1 MAPPLLHLRDIHLT
15 FGGTPLLT
23 GAEMQVGEG
32 ERICL
37 VGRNGSGKSTLLKI
51 AAGLMEPDKGEY
63 FLQPGRTIRYLPQ
76 EPDLSGFDTVL
87 AYAEG
92 GLTQGDDQYRAK
104 YLLEIL
110 GLTGE
115 EDPATLSGGEA
126 KRAAIARALAP
137 EPDIL
142 LLDEPTNHLD
152 LPVIEWLEAELQQM
166 KSAIV
171 LISHDRRFL
180 ENLSRVTYWIDRGVS
195 RRMDQGFAR
204 FEEWRDKVF
213 EEEEKEQA
221 RLNEKI
227 RQEEHWMVYGVTA
240 RRKRNMRR
248 VRELAELRQKRK
260 DHKGPQG
267 TVKMAA
273 TEGDVSG
280 KLVSEA
286 KGIGKA
292 YEDRPIVKDFST
304 RILRGDRIGFVG
316 PNGAGKTTLLKMLTG
331 ELEPDAGTVRLGAN
345 LQMITLDQKRE
356 KLDPNDNLVN
366 AMTGGRGDI
375 VVMGDTSKHVMSYL
389 KDFLFTPEQARTP
402 VRVLSGGER
411 GRLLLARALANP
423 SNLMVLDEPTNDLD
437 LETLDLLQELI
448 ADYSG
453 TVLLVSHDRDFL
465 DRICTSVITMEGD
478 GKWREFAG
486 GYTDMV
492 RQRGEGVTARKTTK
506 ADKTASPSKEES
518 SSNPA
523 VKKEA
528 KKSGLNFTQAH
539 RLKAIPGEMEKLEA
553 KIAKAQKEL
562 EDPNLFSANPDRFHK
577 VTKAIGLFQDD
588 LSALEEEWLE
598 LEMLADDGE

>member
-1 MAPPLLHLRDIHLT
+1 M
-15 FGGTPLLT
+15 
-23 GAEMQVGEG
+23 
-32 ERICL
+32 
-37 VGRNGSGKSTLLKI
+37 
-51 AAGLMEPDKGEY
+51 
-63 FLQPGRTIRYLPQ
+63 
-76 EPDLSGFDTVL
+76 L

-92 GLTQGDDQYRAK
+92 GLAPGDDQYRAK

-152 LPVIEWLEAELQQM
+152 LPVIEWLESELKQM

-180 ENLSRVTYWIDRGVS
+180 ENLSRVTYWIDRGTS
-195 RRMDQGFAR
+195 RRMDQGFAK
-204 FEEWRDKVF
+204 FEEWRDKIF
-213 EEEEKEQA
+213 EEEEKEQS

-248 VRELAELRQKRK
+248 VRELSELRQQRK
-260 DHKGPQG
+260 EHKGPQG
-267 TVKMAA
+267 AVKMAA
-273 TEGDVSG
+273 TEGGISG

-286 KGIGKA
+286 KGIGKS
-292 YEDRPIVKDFST
+292 YDGRPIVKDFST

-331 ELEPDAGTVRLGAN
+331 ELAPDEGSIRLGAN

-356 KLDPNDNLVN
+356 KLDPNDTLVN
-366 AMTGGRGDI
+366 AMTGGSGDM
-375 VVMGDTSKHVMSYL
+375 VVMGNTSKHVMSYL
-389 KDFLFTPEQARTP
+389 KDFLFTPEQVRTP

-411 GRLLLARALANP
+411 GRLLLARALATP

-448 ADYSG
+448 SDYAG

-478 GKWREFAG
+478 GKWREYAG

-492 RQRGEGVTARKTTK
+492 RQRGEGVQARKAAK
-506 ADKTASPSKEES
+506 VDKPSSGAKEDKSPA
-518 SSNPA
+518 PA
-523 VKKEA
+523 AKKEN
-528 KKSGLNFTQAH
+528 KKSGLNFTQKH
-539 RLKAIPGEMEKLEA
+539 RLEAIPGEVEKLEA
-553 KIAKAQKEL
+553 KIAKGQKEL
-562 EDPNLFSANPDRFHK
+562 EDPNLFSSNPDRFNK
-577 VTKAIGLFQDD
+577 VMIAVGKLHEELA
-588 LSALEEEWLE
+588 ALEEEWLE
-598 LEMLADDGE
+598 LEMLADES

>member
-1 MAPPLLHLRDIHLT
+1 MAPPLLHVRDIHLN
-15 FGGTPLLT
+15 FGTTPLLN
-23 GAEMQVGEG
+23 GAELQVGEG

-51 AAGLMEPDKGEY
+51 AAGLAEPDKGDY

-76 EPDLSGFDTVL
+76 EPDLAGYPTVL
-87 AYAEG
+87 AYVEA
-92 GLTQGDDQYRAK
+92 GLAPGDDQYRAK

-115 EDPATLSGGEA
+115 EDPETLSGGEG

-152 LPVIEWLEAELQQM
+152 LPVIEWLESELKQM
-166 KSAIV
+166 RSAIV

-180 ENLSRVTYWIDRGVS
+180 ENLSRVTYWIDRGTS
-195 RRMDQGFAR
+195 RRMDQGFAK

-213 EEEEKEQA
+213 EEEEKEQS

-248 VRELAELRQKRK
+248 VRELGDLRQQRR

-280 KLVSEA
+280 KMVSEA
-286 KGIGKA
+286 KGISKS
-292 YEDRPIVKDFST
+292 YEERPIVKDFST

-331 ELEPDAGTVRLGAN
+331 ELAADSGTIRLGAN
-345 LQMITLDQKRE
+345 IQMITLDQKRE
-356 KLDPNDNLVN
+356 KLNPNDNLVN
-366 AMTGGRGDI
+366 AMTGGSGDTVI
-375 VVMGDTSKHVMSYL
+375 LGDTSKHVMSYL
-389 KDFLFTPEQARTP
+389 RDFLFTPEQARTP

-411 GRLLLARALANP
+411 GRLLLARALASP

-448 ADYSG
+448 SDYPG

-465 DRICTSVITMEGD
+465 DRICTSIITNED
-478 GKWREFAG
+478 DIGKWGEYAG

-492 RQRGEGVTARKTTK
+492 RQRGEGVQARKSAK
-506 ADKTASPSKEES
+506 AEKASTAAKGDK
-518 SSNPA
+518 PA
-523 VKKEA
+523 KAAPKQED
-528 KKSGLNFTQAH
+528 KKSGLNFTQKH
-539 RLKAIPGEMEKLEA
+539 RLKAIPGEMEKVEA
-553 KIAKAQKEL
+553 KIVKHQKEM
-562 EDPNLFSANPDRFHK
+562 EDPRLFISNPDRFHK
-577 VTKAIGLFQDD
+577 ISNAIGDFQKD
-588 LSALEEEWLE
+588 LETLEEEWME
-598 LEMLADDGE
+598 LAILADES

>member
-1 MAPPLLHLRDIHLT
+1 M
-15 FGGTPLLT
+15 
-23 GAEMQVGEG
+23 
-32 ERICL
+32 
-37 VGRNGSGKSTLLKI
+37 
-51 AAGLMEPDKGEY
+51 
-63 FLQPGRTIRYLPQ
+63 
-76 EPDLSGFDTVL
+76 L

-92 GLTQGDDQYRAK
+92 GLAPGDDQYRAK

-110 GLTGE
+110 GLTGD

-152 LPVIEWLEAELQQM
+152 LPVIEWLESELKQM

-180 ENLSRVTYWIDRGVS
+180 ENLSRVTYWIDRGIS
-195 RRMDQGFAR
+195 RRMDQGFAK

-213 EEEEKEQA
+213 EEEEKEQS

-260 DHKGPQG
+260 EHKGPQG

-273 TEGDVSG
+273 TEGDISG

-286 KGIGKA
+286 KGIGKT
-292 YEDRPIVKDFST
+292 YEERPIVKNFST

-331 ELEPDAGTVRLGAN
+331 ELAPDTGTVRLGAN

-356 KLDPNDNLVN
+356 KLDPNDTLVN
-366 AMTGGRGDI
+366 AMTGGSGDMVI
-375 VVMGDTSKHVMSYL
+375 LGDTSKHVMSYL
-389 KDFLFTPEQARTP
+389 KDFLFKPEQARTP

-411 GRLLLARALANP
+411 GRLLLARALAAP

-448 ADYSG
+448 SDYPG

-465 DRICTSVITMEGD
+465 DRICTSVITMEDESGNW
-478 GKWREFAG
+478 GEYAG

-492 RQRGEGVTARKTTK
+492 RQRGEGVQARKAAK
-506 ADKTASPSKEES
+506 ADKPAKEDKSPA
-518 SSNPA
+518 PA
-523 VKKEA
+523 AAKKED

-577 VTKAIGLFQDD
+577 VTNAIGKFQEE
-588 LSALEEEWLE
+588 LGALEEEWLE
-598 LEMLADDGE
+598 LEMLADEG